1 MLQGVKASDKIRPGV
16 LEISDITIPL
26 ETDCSQTVFMCFKPS
41 HKGNLED
48 LRVGPSWYAEF
59 ICAHFSHS
67 AKQTKSCQSSLA
79 FQKMLKNS
87 CDDT

>member
-16 LEISDITIPL
+16 LEISDMTIPL

-67 AKQTKSCQSSLA
+67 AKQNHANLP
-79 FQKMLKNS
+79 
-87 CDDT
+87 